1 MPEGVLTVAP
11 SVVNLVLHVCKE
23 QADTVFEH
31 DPWAQAKLGIS
42 EENTVHICMQLYVSI
57 M

>member
-11 SVVNLVLHVCKE
+11 SVVNLVLYVCKE
-23 QADTVFEH
+23 QADTVFEN
-31 DPWAQAKLGIS
+31 DPWAQAELGIS
-42 EENTVHICMQLYVSI
+42 TENTVHVCMQLYVSI